1 MGRETGGAP
10 FWGVRLVP
18 HPPAENPVHLPAFAV
33 EGYLQDF
40 SSQDVEI
47 ATSYAQ
53 GPSVCDLC

>member
-33 EGYLQDF
+33 EGYLQRLF
-40 SSQDVEI
+40 KS
-47 ATSYAQ
+47 
-53 GPSVCDLC
+53 GC